1 MLLGMSLASLFFNH
15 YKKLQP
21 LKKNPMKTKTQ
32 SRTNGSHGV
41 KSSSRSSRSS
51 RESLEDIFENT
62 LKDIY
67 WAEKHLTKAL
77 AKMSKAAYNEEL
89 KDAFDTHLEET
100 EGQIGKLEKCFELLG
115 KKAVAKKCEAM
126 EGLIKEGEEQIE
138 EHDEGHARDAALI
151 GAAQKVEHY
160 EISAYGTLRSMANVL
175 GMAQCAEILEEIKDE
190 EAVTDVKLTE
200 LADKINQLACE
211 VDEEEV

>member
-1 MLLGMSLASLFFNH
+1 MLLGMSIGVVIFNY

-21 LKKNPMKTKTQ
+21 LKKNPMKTKKQ
-32 SRTNGSHGV
+32 SRTNGSHKV
-41 KSSSRSSRSS
+41 KSSTRSSRSS
-51 RESLEDIFENT
+51 RETLEDIFEDT

-77 AKMSKAAYNEEL
+77 AKLSKAAYNEEL
-89 KDAFDTHLEET
+89 KDAFNTHLEET

-160 EISAYGTLRSMANVL
+160 EISAYGTLRAMANVL

-190 EAVTDVKLTE
+190 EAETDVKLTD

-211 VDEEEV
+211 VDEEEI

>member
-1 MLLGMSLASLFFNH
+1 
-15 YKKLQP
+15 
-21 LKKNPMKTKTQ
+21 MKTKTQ

-41 KSSSRSSRSS
+41 KSSARSARTSK
-51 RESLEDIFENT
+51 ENLEDIFEDT

-77 AKMSKAAYNEEL
+77 AKMSKAAYNEDL
-89 KDAFDTHLEET
+89 KNAFDKHMEET
-100 EGQIGKLEKCFELLG
+100 ERQIGKLEKCFDLLG

-138 EHDEGHARDAALI
+138 EHDEGHPRDAALI

-160 EISAYGTLRSMANVL
+160 EISAYGTLRTMANVV
-175 GMAQCAEILEEIKDE
+175 GMSQCAEILEEIKDE
-190 EAVTDVKLTE
+190 EAETDVKLTE
-200 LADKINQLACE
+200 LAEKINQLACE
-211 VDEEEV
+211 VDEEEA

>member
-1 MLLGMSLASLFFNH
+1 
-15 YKKLQP
+15 
-21 LKKNPMKTKTQ
+21 MKTKTQ
-32 SRTNGSHGV
+32 PARTNGSHAKTTAK
-41 KSSSRSSRSS
+41 KSTRTSK
-51 RESLEDIFENT
+51 ESLEKVFEDT

-77 AKMSKAAYNEEL
+77 VKLSKAAYNEEL

-100 EGQIGKLEKCFELLG
+100 ERQITKLEKCFELLG

-138 EHDEGHARDAALI
+138 EYEQGHARDAALI

-160 EISAYGTLRSMANVL
+160 EISAYGTLRTMANVL
-175 GMAQCAEILEEIKDE
+175 GMSQCAEILEEIKDE
-190 EAVTDVKLTE
+190 EAETDIKLTE
-200 LADKINQLACE
+200 LAEKINHLACE
-211 VDEEEV
+211 IDEEEV

>member
-1 MLLGMSLASLFFNH
+1 
-15 YKKLQP
+15 
-21 LKKNPMKTKTQ
+21 MKTK
-32 SRTNGSHGV
+32 
-41 KSSSRSSRSS
+41 SSSSQTTAAKTAKKVSSKNTK
-51 RESLEDIFENT
+51 ETLEDIFENT

-77 AKMSKAAYNEEL
+77 AKMSKAAYNDEL

-100 EGQIGKLEKCFELLG
+100 EMQITKVEKCFELLG

-138 EHDEGHARDAALI
+138 EYDEGHARDAALI

-160 EISAYGTLRSMANVL
+160 EISAYGTLRTMANVL
-175 GMAQCAEILEEIKDE
+175 GMTQCAEILEEIKDE
-190 EAVTDVKLTE
+190 EAETDVKLTE
-200 LADKINQLACE
+200 LAEKINLLACD
-211 VDEEEV
+211 VDEEEA

>member
-1 MLLGMSLASLFFNH
+1 LLT
-15 YKKLQP
+15 
-21 LKKNPMKTKTQ
+21 LKKKEMKTKSPSAAT
-32 SRTNGSHGV
+32 
-41 KSSSRSSRSS
+41 KSRSSRNTK
-51 RESLEDIFENT
+51 ETLEDIFEAT

-89 KDAFDTHLEET
+89 KDAFDTHLQET
-100 EGQIGKLEKCFELLG
+100 ETQIERLEKCFELLG

-138 EHDEGHARDAALI
+138 EYDEGHARDAALI

-160 EISAYGTLRSMANVL
+160 EISAYGTLRTMANVL
-175 GMAQCAEILEEIKDE
+175 GMTQCAEILEEIKDE
-190 EAVTDVKLTE
+190 EAETDVKLTE
-200 LADKINQLACE
+200 LAEKINLLACE